1 MELPFWGSYLTDC
14 MKIRGTAS
22 YVNVP
27 PMCAR
32 LIEANLAGLVE
43 LKNSITLEEAYQ
55 LDEILTVKNYHQW
68 LGSFLAKQ
76 DAKNGR

>member
-1 MELPFWGSYLTDC
+1 

-32 LIEANLAGLVE
+32 LIEANLASLVE

-55 LDEILTVKNYHQW
+55 LDDILTVKNFPHL

-76 DAKNGR
+76 DDKNGR

>member
-1 MELPFWGSYLTDC
+1 

-27 PMCAR
+27 TICAG
-32 LIEANLAGLVE
+32 LIEAIIATLVE